1 MSTSNNTKALQA
13 RLSVGRLASNS
24 DSITSV
30 RKKALQ
36 KENLAPPNPNTNNRG
51 GRALTT
57 KKTDRNLTGLP
68 KQIPDPVHRP
78 STTPT
83 APVFPVFTRRASGS
97 LSSQP
102 AHAQPNPFGQPT
114 SSFEAPFSVSPETN
128 QHANKVTDAR
138 AFDQPGQ
145 TTLASASDSASIP
158 GKSLIQ
164 NEDDRS
170 DEELSPEL
178 DGDVYAF
185 YSSIH
190 HTEETEKDLRDLLAN
205 IHSTEDEFSPQ
216 DRTGTPEGMSD
227 TIVLLEHQKIGLT
240 WLQKM
245 EDGTNKGGILADD
258 MAYKTLEILHEL
270 VLPSLAT
277 EN

>member
-1 MSTSNNTKALQA
+1 MSKSNNTKALQA

-24 DSITSV
+24 DSITPV

-36 KENLAPPNPNTNNRG
+36 KENLAPPNPNTNNCG

-78 STTPT
+78 STTPA
-83 APVFPVFTRRASGS
+83 APVFPVFTRHASGS

-138 AFDQPGQ
+138 VFDQPGQ

-164 NEDDRS
+164 
-170 DEELSPEL
+170 
-178 DGDVYAF
+178 
-185 YSSIH
+185 
-190 HTEETEKDLRDLLAN
+190 
-205 IHSTEDEFSPQ
+205 STSNSTYGNP
-216 DRTGTPEGMSD
+216 
-227 TIVLLEHQKIGLT
+227 
-240 WLQKM
+240 
-245 EDGTNKGGILADD
+245 
-258 MAYKTLEILHEL
+258 
-270 VLPSLAT
+270 
-277 EN
+277 